1 MAPCRVL
8 VVDDNTDIHRD
19 FKRIVDTVDNAAAW
33 SRLASDPLAEPAS
46 GRAEPQFELSFAA
59 SGEAAVNAVRSAV
72 TLKRPFH
79 VAIVDMRMP
88 GLDGLA
94 TVEKLWTLQSD
105 LQVAFSSAY
114 MDYSWN
120 SVIARLKRPGLRLV
134 PKPWTA
140 SEIIAVLHEMRDRVR
155 RTPPS
160 SRNSYI

>member
-1 MAPCRVL
+1 MNPCRIL

-19 FKRIVDTVDNAAAW
+19 FKRVIDTVNNAASW
-33 SRLASDPLAEPAS
+33 SQLANDPLAEQQPIS
-46 GRAEPQFELSFAA
+46 SVEPQFEFTSVT
-59 SGEAAVNAVRSAV
+59 SGEAAVNAVRSAIAR
-72 TLKRPFH
+72 KRPFH

-120 SVIARLKRPGLRLV
+120 SVITRLKRPGLRLV
-134 PKPWTA
+134 PKPWTG
-140 SEIIAVLHEMRDRVR
+140 SEIIAILHELRDRI
-155 RTPPS
+155 RTRAPRS
-160 SRNSYI
+160 A